1 MKRLVL
7 LIGIVLFALNTL
19 AGFLLSGYPVPSF
32 LLSDFSLVLTTLG
45 MYYIAT
51 YPFDPAFRIGLGTL
65 LSITGIVRFFLCMQV
80 ASGWCN
86 NPWLLVAVG
95 IWAFEWIVVGV
106 CRYLMTRSNP

>member
-7 LIGIVLFALNTL
+7 LIGIVLLVLNTL
-19 AGFLLSGYPVPSF
+19 AGFLLSCYPVSSF

-45 MYYIAT
+45 LYYMAT

-65 LSITGIVRFFLCMQV
+65 LSFTGIIRFFLCMKV

-86 NPWLLVAVG
+86 NPWLLAAVG
-95 IWAFEWIVVGV
+95 ILAFEVISVAV
-106 CRYLMTRSNP
+106 CRYLMARNNP